1 MMTLAA
7 KVYEA
12 FKEDE
17 NKARV
22 LADVI
27 ERIEIGMSDVDIVT
41 SHDLTRTELTLIK
54 EIEQNRANFAIE
66 MEKVRNE
73 IKETELKLVK
83 EIEKVRNEIK
93 ETELKLVKEIEKVR
107 SDLSIEIEKVR
118 NEIKETELK
127 LVKEIEKVRNEIKE
141 TELKLV
147 KEIEK
152 VRSDLT
158 IEIEKVRGDV
168 AQARSDLTIAIHSNN
183 VSAIRWLV
191 GLMIT
196 QLIAVSG
203 LLVGLFQY
211 FLK

>member
-93 ETELKLVKEIEKVR
+93 ETELKLIR
-107 SDLSIEIEKVR
+107 
-118 NEIKETELK
+118 
-127 LVKEIEKVRNEIKE
+127 
-141 TELKLV
+141 
-147 KEIEK
+147 EIEK

>member
-83 EIEKVRNEIK
+83 EIEKVRADLSIEIEKARNEIK

-107 SDLSIEIEKVR
+107 SDLSIEIEKAR
-118 NEIKETELK
+118 NEIKETEL
-127 LVKEIEKVRNEIKE
+127 
-141 TELKLV
+141 
-147 KEIEK
+147 
-152 VRSDLT
+152 S
-158 IEIEKVRGDV
+158 
-168 AQARSDLTIAIHSNN
+168 
-183 VSAIRWLV
+183 
-191 GLMIT
+191 
-196 QLIAVSG
+196 
-203 LLVGLFQY
+203 
-211 FLK
+211 

>member
-73 IKETELKLVK
+73 IKQTELKLVK

-93 ETELKLVKEIEKVR
+93 ETELKLIR
-107 SDLSIEIEKVR
+107 
-118 NEIKETELK
+118 
-127 LVKEIEKVRNEIKE
+127 
-141 TELKLV
+141 
-147 KEIEK
+147 EIEK

>member
-73 IKETELKLVK
+73 IKQTELKLVK
-83 EIEKVRNEIK
+83 
-93 ETELKLVKEIEKVR
+93 
-107 SDLSIEIEKVR
+107 EIEKVR

-141 TELKLV
+141 TELKLIR
-147 KEIEK
+147 EIEK

>member
-1 MMTLAA
+1 
-7 KVYEA
+7 
-12 FKEDE
+12 
-17 NKARV
+17 
-22 LADVI
+22 
-27 ERIEIGMSDVDIVT
+27 
-41 SHDLTRTELTLIK
+41 
-54 EIEQNRANFAIE
+54 
-66 MEKVRNE
+66 
-73 IKETELKLVK
+73 
-83 EIEKVRNEIK
+83 
-93 ETELKLVKEIEKVR
+93 KEIEKVR
-107 SDLSIEIEKVR
+107 SDLSI
-118 NEIKETELK
+118 
-127 LVKEIEKVRNEIKE
+127 EIEKVRNEIKE

>member
-93 ETELKLVKEIEKVR
+93 ETELKLVKEIEKGR
-107 SDLSIEIEKVR
+107 SDLSI
-118 NEIKETELK
+118 
-127 LVKEIEKVRNEIKE
+127 EIEKVRNEIKE